1 MAKPKTP
8 FTEAAA
14 QLWSDLGNRYWA
26 DITVDEAREYVDTDV
41 IVAWIAQE
49 AMNRDD
55 NTICADTLADRLTS
69 DQGRTLL
76 CAVAIGHANKV
87 LEVLKDAVVEQ
98 VARDLM
104 YAANKLGEQYDPV
117 DDEANASYSG
127 WVDDPVVSD
136 RRAMAG
142 EVNSALRAA
151 RVSL

>member
-14 QLWSDLGNRYWA
+14 QLYADLGNRYWA

-76 CAVAIGHANKV
+76 CAVAIGHAEKV
-87 LEVLKDAVVEQ
+87 LEVFKDAVVEQ

-104 YAANKLGEQYDPV
+104 YAANKLGEQYDPG

-127 WVDDPVVSD
+127 WVDDPVASD

-151 RVSL
+151 RVSR